1 MQKIKIVILA
11 AGKGK
16 RMNNQELPKVLIPL
30 SGRPIIKH
38 LLEAVKQSDI
48 DERPVI
54 VVGRQAE
61 LVRATLGALYD
72 YVVQTELLGTGHAV
86 SQARELLQN
95 QTENVMVLYG
105 DHPFLTSSSI
115 KKLAEIHC
123 ANHHL
128 ISLMTVK
135 VENFDGLNQTFYD
148 FGRIV
153 RDGEG
158 KIKEIVEK
166 KDATPEQLKVK
177 ELNPAYYCFQ
187 ANWLWE
193 NLAKI
198 KNNNAQGE
206 YYLTDLVKI
215 AIEQGLRIDSID
227 IDPKEAM
234 GINTP
239 EQFKDAER
247 VLCC

>member
-1 MQKIKIVILA
+1 MQKIRIVILA

-30 SGRPIIKH
+30 NGQPIINH
-38 LLEAVKQSDI
+38 LLKAVKQSNI
-48 DERPVI
+48 DDRPVL

-61 LVRATLGALYD
+61 LVKKTLGPAYD
-72 YVVQTELLGTGHAV
+72 YVLQTELLGTGHAV
-86 SQARELLQN
+86 SQTQGLLQN

-115 KKLAEIHC
+115 KKLAETHC
-123 ANHHL
+123 AKNHL

-153 RDGEG
+153 RDGAG

-166 KDATPEQLKVK
+166 KDATPEQLKIK

-187 ANWLWE
+187 ADWLWE